1 MNIVFTNHALG
12 RLERRKILK
21 EEIREAIKY
30 PDKVI
35 KKHQKYYFQ
44 KKLNRGTIEVSC
56 EKTERDIKVITIY
69 WL

>member
-1 MNIVFTNHALG
+1 MNIIFTDHVLG

-21 EEIREAIKY
+21 EEVIEAIKY

-35 KKHQKYYFQ
+35 KKYQKYYF
-44 KKLNRGTIEVSC
+44 KKRLSRGTIEISC